1 MMLTY
6 GFESTYYKTDNK
18 RSLNFVIIKREHS
31 EKNQSKLIEEF
42 CLHITVEN
50 KVSYANLPVNVHVT
64 ILKKNPSVNQHKE
77 NRDNLTHVTFIC

>member
-64 ILKKNPSVNQHKE
+64 ILKKILVLINTKKTE
-77 NRDNLTHVTFIC
+77 TT